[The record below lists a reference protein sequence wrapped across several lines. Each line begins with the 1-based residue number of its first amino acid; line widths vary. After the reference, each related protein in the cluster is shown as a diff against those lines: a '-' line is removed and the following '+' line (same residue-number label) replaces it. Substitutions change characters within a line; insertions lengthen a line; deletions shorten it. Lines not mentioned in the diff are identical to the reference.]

1 MTMQRFRLVL
11 WLLSALAVLAM
22 PVIPSKAQII
32 TITIAPPELPV
43 YEQPAIPD
51 PGYLWSP
58 GYWAYGPDGYFWVP
72 GTWVLPPTVGLLW
85 TPGYW
90 GWRDGIYVWNEG
102 YWGPQIGFYGGVYY
116 GFGYDG
122 VGYEGGYWNNG
133 VFTYNRAVNNFGS
146 VIITNVYE
154 KTVIVEPG
162 ATRVSFNGGTGGT
175 TAQPTPQQEAAAHE
189 RHIAATPAQIQH
201 VQMASTNKAL
211 LASANHGQPAIAA
224 TAKPGV
230 FSGKGVV
237 AAREVK
243 PTTTLPGTKPT
254 GAAPMGTKPTGVTP
268 GARPAVEQGTKPA
281 ATLGTK
287 PPGTAVPEKKGPA
300 EKDHATLKGETPPK
314 TEAKPRSVTPPPHA
328 VQPSPPAAAAAVKPP
343 PPPPAKPAAK
353 PVCPPGKTMTPA
365 GCK

>member
-1 MTMQRFRLVL
+1 
-11 WLLSALAVLAM
+11 
-22 PVIPSKAQII
+22 
-32 TITIAPPELPV
+32 
-43 YEQPAIPD
+43 
-51 PGYLWSP
+51 
-58 GYWAYGPDGYFWVP
+58 
-72 GTWVLPPTVGLLW
+72 
-85 TPGYW
+85 
-90 GWRDGIYVWNEG
+90 
-102 YWGPQIGFYGGVYY
+102 
-116 GFGYDG
+116 
-122 VGYEGGYWNNG
+122 

-146 VIITNVYE
+146 VVIANVYE

-175 TAQPTPQQEAAAHE
+175 PAQPTPQQEAAAHE

-211 LASANHGQPAIAA
+211 LASANHGQPTIAA

-243 PTTTLPGTKPT
+243 PATALPGTKPT
-254 GAAPMGTKPTGVTP
+254 GAPMGTKPTGMAP
-268 GARPAVEQGTKPA
+268 GTKPTGMA
-281 ATLGTK
+281 PSTKPIGAVEPGTK
-287 PPGTAVPEKKGPA
+287 PTNVLAPGGKPTGVTPGTAVPEKKGPA

-314 TEAKPRSVTPPPHA
+314 TEAKPRGGTPPPHA

-353 PVCPPGKTMTPA
+353 PACPPGKTMTPA